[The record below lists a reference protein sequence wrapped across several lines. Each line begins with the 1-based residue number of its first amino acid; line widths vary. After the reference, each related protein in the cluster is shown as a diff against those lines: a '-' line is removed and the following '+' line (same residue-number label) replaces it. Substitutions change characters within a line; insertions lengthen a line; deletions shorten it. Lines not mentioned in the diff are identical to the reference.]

1 MVALLPVLLSL
12 LPLLASA
19 AKLTLQSPRV
29 TITDSTASLIRN
41 EPLSLAHPLSPPL
54 TLGASETL
62 KLTFQ
67 VLEKDSGQGVQPHQT
82 FLRFHDPQTD
92 EEGVQPLRV
101 SSTGKASFELNLA
114 RPPVSLPPTPNAS
127 VPLHVTLI
135 IGSFEHSPLSHSLF
149 DLYLPVSH
157 PASQHPDE
165 PSFHPL
171 PEIHHTFQPAPKT
184 PFVVFSALGAAL
196 VVTPWIVLIGL
207 WGSIPHRL
215 PHLSSPAILL
225 FVGLLA
231 SLEGLLFLYWVRLR
245 LGEVLLYGAILGGVT
260 VAAGKSALGRVGRW
274 RIGAA

>member
-1 MVALLPVLLSL
+1 MGALLPALLSL

-19 AKLTLQSPRV
+19 GQLTLQSPRV
-29 TITDSTASLIRN
+29 TITGPDASILRN

-54 TLGASETL
+54 TLGTSDTL

-67 VLEKDSGQGVQPHQT
+67 ILQKDSGKGVQPHQT

-101 SSTGKASFELNLA
+101 SSTGKANFELNLA
-114 RPPVSLPPTPNAS
+114 RPPVSIPPTPNAS

-135 IGSFEHSPLSHSLF
+135 IGSFKHSPLSQPLF

-157 PASQHPDE
+157 AAPQHPDE
-165 PSFHPL
+165 PMYHPL
-171 PEIHHTFQPAPKT
+171 SEIQHTFRPDPQT
-184 PFVVFSALGAAL
+184 PYVIFSAIGTMA
-196 VVTPWIVLIGL
+196 VVAPWIVLLGL

-215 PHLSSPAILL
+215 PHLSHPLILL

-231 SLEGLLFLYWVRLR
+231 SFEGLLFWYWVELR
-245 LGEVLLYGAILGGVT
+245 LGQVLLYGAILGGVT
-260 VAAGKSALGRVGRW
+260 VAAGKSALAKVGRW
-274 RIGAA
+274 RVGTA